1 MLEGNG
7 RSVVRLE
14 RESWGMNKWG
24 RKRWGRVAVISG
36 SGIVIRTTA
45 DWRTMYVEMIYILA
59 NAE

>member
-7 RSVVRLE
+7 RSIVRLE
-14 RESWGMNKWG
+14 RESRGMNKWG